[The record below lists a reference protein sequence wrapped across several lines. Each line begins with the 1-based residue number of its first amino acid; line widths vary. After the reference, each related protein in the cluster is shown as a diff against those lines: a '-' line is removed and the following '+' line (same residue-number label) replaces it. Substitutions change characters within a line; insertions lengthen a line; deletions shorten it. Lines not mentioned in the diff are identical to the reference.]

1 MAGKLPADL
10 PNLVDSKALWN
21 CVLVVL
27 TMSNATLMSKFKNC
41 RNAVVTLGDSFVLI
55 LCENQCVRDGIDGLL
70 ILDSWISHI
79 RSCDHERGHGV
90 F

>member
-1 MAGKLPADL
+1 M
-10 PNLVDSKALWN
+10 
-21 CVLVVL
+21 LVVL
-27 TMSNATLMSKFKNC
+27 AMSNATLMRKFKNC
-41 RNAVVTLGDSFVLI
+41 RTAFVLTLRDNFVLI
-55 LCENQCVRDGIDGLL
+55 LCENECVQDGFDGLL

>member
-1 MAGKLPADL
+1 MELCVSCAD
-10 PNLVDSKALWN
+10 NDV
-21 CVLVVL
+21 
-27 TMSNATLMSKFKNC
+27 TLMRTFKNC
-41 RNAVVTLGDSFVLI
+41 RNAFVTLSDNFVLI
-55 LCENQCVRDGIDGLL
+55 LCENQCVQDSFDGLL